1 MTEEKRIK
9 VPGGDVRAALRQR
22 EEVGNKM
29 TAVMF
34 MPFLSP
40 DLCFASSMT
49 CSLKKVLLM
58 R

>member
-1 MTEEKRIK
+1 MLVERTTEEKRIK
-9 VPGGDVRAALRQR
+9 VPGGDLCAALRQR

-49 CSLKKVLLM
+49 
-58 R
+58 